1 MFKMNVRKNYEVMFT
16 GEHYAIVRAI
26 IETMGLKAKQYRGNM
41 FRGKF
46 VGVCRVGFK
55 ASEEEFENLMKKLNK
70 YGVKEAVIWNPI

>member
-1 MFKMNVRKNYEVMFT
+1 MFKMNTKKNYEVKFA

-26 IETMGLKAKQYRGNM
+26 TETMGLKVKEFRGNM

-55 ASEEEFENLMKKLNK
+55 ASEEELNNLFAKLNK
-70 YGVKEAVIWNPI
+70 YGVKEATM